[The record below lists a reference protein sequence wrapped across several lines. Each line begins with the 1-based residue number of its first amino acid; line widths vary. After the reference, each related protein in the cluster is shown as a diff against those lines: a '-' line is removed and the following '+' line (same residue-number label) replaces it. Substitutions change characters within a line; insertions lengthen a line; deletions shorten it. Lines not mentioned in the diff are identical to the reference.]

1 MYGILDGIR
10 TLDARSI
17 EHVAHISRTERTGA
31 HARMRASAPRRRSKH
46 DDKVA
51 ARHAIHT
58 QTVHVTARQAGT
70 ASRAH
75 QLEEAYSLLAMGP
88 LLLHDGM
95 LRRAGAAAHQA
106 RVVPWSES
114 GDRGGHAHTHS
125 VAWRACKLVVNPKKL
140 VCNENPAREPN
151 RRWGENLAIPNT
163 TSPATHAMYHDSSIP
178 WTI

>member
-125 VAWRACKLVVNPKKL
+125 VAWRACKLVVNPKKIGL
-140 VCNENPAREPN
+140 QREPCT
-151 RRWGENLAIPNT
+151 RTQPKMGRELSDPK
-163 TSPATHAMYHDSSIP
+163 YHIASHTRDVS
-178 WTI
+178 